1 VICRAGV
8 IVSIAL
14 ATPAFADPAPAPDP
28 RAVEAA
34 EDANLV
40 SNAPRTGTVLAF
52 AVGGGIVLGGNGA
65 GDTGVG
71 RGPSLSFRVGHVATR
86 DTVITFELTG
96 GSRLHEAAVSGS
108 ALLHDDDYNLMAG
121 ALVYVLPSVWLRGA
135 GGLSVI
141 TFEST
146 MGTTPHA
153 GVAGLGGVGVDI
165 ARWRQL
171 VLGIEGWGLTSVV
184 GARGVVFDS
193 GLCLGLTYY

>member
-1 VICRAGV
+1 MIARAGV
-8 IVSIAL
+8 VVAIAI
-14 ATPAFADPAPAPDP
+14 ATPALADPSAAPDP
-28 RAVEAA
+28 RAIAAA

-40 SNAPRTGTVLAF
+40 SNAPRTGTVLSISL
-52 AVGGGIVLGGNGA
+52 GGGLVLGGNAA

-71 RGPSLSFRVGHVATR
+71 RGPSASFRVGHVATR

-96 GSRLHEAAVSGS
+96 GSRLHAAGVSGS
-108 ALLHDDDYNLMAG
+108 PLYHDDDYNLMAG

-141 TFEST
+141 TFDSS

-153 GVAGLGGVGVDI
+153 GIAGLGGIGVDI
-165 ARWRQL
+165 ARWRQV
-171 VLGIEGWGLTSVV
+171 VLGLEGWGLTSIV

-193 GLCLGLTYY
+193 GLCVGLTYY

>member
-1 VICRAGV
+1 MVRAGV
-8 IVSIAL
+8 VAALCAL
-14 ATPAFADPAPAPDP
+14 ATPALADPTPAPDP
-28 RAVEAA
+28 RAVQAG

-40 SNAPRTGTVLAF
+40 SNAPRTGTVLSISL
-52 AVGGGIVLGGNGA
+52 GGGLVLGGNAA

-71 RGPSLSFRVGHVATR
+71 SGPSASFRVGHVATR
-86 DTVITFELTG
+86 DTVITFEVTG
-96 GSRLHEAAVSGS
+96 GSRFHSAAVSG
-108 ALLHDDDYNLMAG
+108 APLYHDADYNLMAG

-141 TFEST
+141 TFESS

-153 GVAGLGGVGVDI
+153 GVAGLAGFGIDFV
-165 ARWRQL
+165 RWRQV
-171 VLGIEGWGLTSVV
+171 VLGVEGWGLTSIV